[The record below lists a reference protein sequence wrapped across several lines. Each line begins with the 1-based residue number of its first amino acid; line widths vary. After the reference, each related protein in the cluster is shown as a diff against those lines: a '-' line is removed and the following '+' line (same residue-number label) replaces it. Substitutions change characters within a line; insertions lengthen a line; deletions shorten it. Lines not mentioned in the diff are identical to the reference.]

1 MESGGGQFSA
11 PSGGS
16 ALRIETVLGVIVAK
30 DARLSLTLMTALP
43 PGLVPTE
50 PVRLPRLIVA
60 VAQGSV
66 VFERAGTST
75 ILSTGE
81 EYVFLNET

>member
-1 MESGGGQFSA
+1 M
-11 PSGGS
+11 
-16 ALRIETVLGVIVAK
+16 GVVVAK
-30 DARLSLTLMTALP
+30 DARLSLNLVTALP
-43 PGLVPTE
+43 AGLVPTE
-50 PVRLPRLIVA
+50 PIRLPRQIVA